1 MFAGSASKSELSPLY
16 NASLL
21 ALLVYEFP
29 LLPLPPSTTLPSH
42 SILVVCVYT
51 ADASGLLWGGCQLFL
66 RVGSLRVLPSF
77 SFQVPHVSEVAGVS
91 STFREVISSIFN
103 TFRSTLTF
111 CVSSWDPSTSYLIL
125 HI

>member
-1 MFAGSASKSELSPLY
+1 MFAGNASKSELSALY

-29 LLPLPPSTTLPSH
+29 LLPLLPSTPLPTH

-51 ADASGLLWGGCQLFL
+51 ADASGLLWGGVSAVSEGRQPSC
-66 RVGSLRVLPSF
+66 SSF
-77 SFQVPHVSEVAGVS
+77 SFQVPHVSKVAGVS